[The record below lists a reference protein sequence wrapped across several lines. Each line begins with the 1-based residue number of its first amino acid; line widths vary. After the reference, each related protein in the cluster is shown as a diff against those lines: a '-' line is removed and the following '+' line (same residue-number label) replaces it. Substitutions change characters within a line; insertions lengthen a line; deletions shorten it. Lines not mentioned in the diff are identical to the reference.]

1 MDAEQTIGGKKKP
14 KPYRILFRFFSLG
27 LLFIWGF
34 LSWIIMYFLNFS
46 GRFATDS
53 YIQINVVL
61 GIYKNNC

>member
-1 MDAEQTIGGKKKP
+1 MQNKQLGEKKP
-14 KPYRILFRFFSLG
+14 KPHRILFRFFSLG
-27 LLFIWGF
+27 LLFIWVF
-34 LSWIIMYFLNFS
+34 LSWIIMYFLNLS